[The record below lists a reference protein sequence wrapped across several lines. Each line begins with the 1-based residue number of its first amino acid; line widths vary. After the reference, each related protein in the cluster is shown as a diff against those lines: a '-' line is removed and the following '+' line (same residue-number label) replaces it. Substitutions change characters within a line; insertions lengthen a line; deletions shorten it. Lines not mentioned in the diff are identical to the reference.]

1 MMNGLT
7 YILFLVNAA
16 ANAAGSVVFHPI
28 SLVPGWLSLTIIS
41 AILGVPLFVLFKY
54 TSNQRALTRTIDDI
68 KASLLAVRLYKD
80 NIAVTMK
87 SEVRLMRCSVEL
99 FVYSLIPVL
108 IMSIPLS
115 LILAQMGLWYQ
126 ARPLQ
131 PGDAPVVVK
140 LKLNSV
146 SKNWPAVT
154 LDPRPGARV
163 VTGPVRIASREEICW
178 TIEPVQEGTHLLK
191 FQVGDQQIVK
201 QLAIGRG
208 FMRVSTKRPGTNAAD
223 VIMNP
228 LEQPLSAA
236 GTVTS
241 ISIAYPER
249 KSFVYGTDWWL
260 VYFCV
265 ISMISALLTSP
276 FIKGRSS
283 A

>member
-1 MMNGLT
+1 MSGL
-7 YILFLVNAA
+7 IDFLCAVNSG
-16 ANAAGSVVFHPI
+16 ANTVGGLIFAPI
-28 SLVPGWLSLTIIS
+28 ARVPGWLSITIIS
-41 AILGVPLFVLFKY
+41 AVLGIPLFIIFKY
-54 TSNQRALTRTIDDI
+54 TSNQRALTRTINDI

-115 LILAQMGLWYQ
+115 IILAQMGLWYQ

-131 PGDAPVVVK
+131 PGDGPVVVK

-146 SKNWPAVT
+146 SKNWPAIT

-163 VTGPVRIASREEICW
+163 VSGPVRIASRIEICW
-178 TIEPVQEGTHLLK
+178 TIEPVQEGTHQLT
-191 FQVGDQQIVK
+191 FTVGDQKIVK
-201 QLAIGRG
+201 QLAVGRG
-208 FMRVSTKRPGTNAAD
+208 FMRVSTKRPGTDAAE
-223 VIMNP
+223 VIMHP
-228 LEQPLSAA
+228 LEPPLSPA
-236 GTVTS
+236 GPVNS

-260 VYFCV
+260 VYFCI

-276 FIKGRSS
+276 FIKGRS
-283 A
+283 AA

>member
-1 MMNGLT
+1 MISGLT
-7 YILFLVNAA
+7 DILSLVNTA
-16 ANAAGSVVFHPI
+16 ANAVGSVVFHPI
-28 SLVPGWLSLTIIS
+28 ALVPGWLSITIIS
-41 AILGVPLFVLFKY
+41 AILGVPLFILFKY
-54 TSNQRALTRTIDDI
+54 TSNQRALTRIINDI

-87 SEVRLMRCSVEL
+87 SEARLMRCSVEL

-108 IMSIPLS
+108 IMSIPVS

-146 SKNWPAVT
+146 SKNWPAVI

-163 VTGPVRIASREEICW
+163 VYGPVRIVSRKEICW
-178 TIEPVQEGTHLLK
+178 TIQPVQEGTHLLK
-191 FQVGDQQIVK
+191 FQVGDQQIMK

-208 FMRVSTKRPGTNAAD
+208 FMRVSTKRPGIDAAD
-223 VIMNP
+223 VIMHP

-236 GTVTS
+236 GPVHS

-249 KSFVYGTDWWL
+249 KSFVCGTDWWL
-260 VYFCV
+260 VYFCI
-265 ISMISALLTSP
+265 ISMISALLVSP

>member
-1 MMNGLT
+1 MSGLI
-7 YILFLVNAA
+7 YFLSLVNAA
-16 ANAAGSVVFHPI
+16 ANTIGSVVFAPI
-28 SLVPGWLSLTIIS
+28 ALVPGWLSITIIS
-41 AILGVPLFVLFKY
+41 AVLGIPLLIIFKY
-54 TSNQRALTRTIDDI
+54 TSNQRALTRTINDI
-68 KASLLAVRLYKD
+68 KTSLLAVRLYRD

-87 SEVRLMRCSVEL
+87 SEARLMRCSVEL

-140 LKLNSV
+140 LKLNSALE
-146 SKNWPAVT
+146 NWPAVT
-154 LDPRPGARV
+154 LDPGLGARV
-163 VTGPVRIASREEICW
+163 VAGPVRIASRKEICW
-178 TIEPVQEGTHLLK
+178 TIQPAQEGNHVLK
-191 FQVGDQQIVK
+191 FQAGEQQIEK

-208 FMRVSTKRPGTNAAD
+208 FMRVSTKRPGIDVAD
-223 VIMNP
+223 VIMHP

-236 GTVTS
+236 SPVDS

-249 KSFVYGTDWWL
+249 KSFIYGTDWWL

-265 ISMISALLTSP
+265 ISMLAALLASP
-276 FIKGRSS
+276 FIKSRFPG
-283 A
+283 

>member
-1 MMNGLT
+1 MSGLI
-7 YILFLVNAA
+7 YFLCIVNSA
-16 ANAAGSVVFHPI
+16 ANTVCGLVFAPI
-28 SLVPGWLSLTIIS
+28 AMVPGWLSITIIS
-41 AILGVPLFVLFKY
+41 AILGIPLFIIFKY

-68 KASLLAVRLYKD
+68 KANLLAVRLYRD

-87 SEVRLMRCSVEL
+87 SEARLMLCSVKL

-131 PGDAPVVVK
+131 LGDAPVVVN
-140 LKLNSV
+140 LKLNNASEH
-146 SKNWPAVT
+146 WPDVT
-154 LDPRPGARV
+154 LDARPGARIV
-163 VTGPVRIASREEICW
+163 AGPMRIASRKEVCW
-178 TIEPVQEGTHLLK
+178 TIQPVQAGNHLLK

-201 QLAIGRG
+201 QLAIGTG
-208 FMRVSTKRPGTNAAD
+208 FMRVSAKRPGTDAAD
-223 VIMNP
+223 VIMHP

-236 GTVTS
+236 GPVAS
-241 ISIAYPER
+241 ISIAYPAR
-249 KSFVYGTDWWL
+249 HSFMCGTDWWL
-260 VYFCV
+260 VWFCI

-276 FIKGRSS
+276 FIKGRLS

>member
-1 MMNGLT
+1 MMSGLT
-7 YILFLVNAA
+7 DILSLVNAA
-16 ANAAGSVVFHPI
+16 ANTVGSVVFAPI
-28 SLVPGWLSLTIIS
+28 AMVPGWLSITVIS
-41 AILGVPLFVLFKY
+41 AVLGIPLFIIFKY
-54 TSNQRALTRTIDDI
+54 TSNQRALTRTINDI

-80 NIAVTMK
+80 NISVTMK
-87 SEVRLMRCSVEL
+87 SEARLMRSSVEL
-99 FVYSLIPVL
+99 FVYSFIPVL

-115 LILAQMGLWYQ
+115 IILAQMGLWYQ

-131 PGDAPVVVK
+131 SGDAPVLVN
-140 LKLNSV
+140 LKLNNALE
-146 SKNWPAVT
+146 NWPAVT

-163 VTGPVRIASREEICW
+163 VAGPVQIVSRKEICW
-178 TIEPVQEGTHLLK
+178 MIQPVQEGTHLLK

-208 FMRVSTKRPGTNAAD
+208 FMRVSTKRPGTDAAD
-223 VIMNP
+223 VIMHP

-236 GTVTS
+236 GPVDS

-249 KSFVYGTDWWL
+249 KSFIYGTDWWL
-260 VYFCV
+260 VYFCI

-276 FIKGRSS
+276 FIKGRFS

>member
-1 MMNGLT
+1 MSGLI
-7 YILFLVNAA
+7 YFLCIVNSA
-16 ANAAGSVVFHPI
+16 ANTVCRVIFAPI
-28 SLVPGWLSLTIIS
+28 AMVPGWLSITIIS
-41 AILGVPLFVLFKY
+41 AILGIPLFIIFKY

-68 KASLLAVRLYKD
+68 KANLLAVRLYRD

-87 SEVRLMRCSVEL
+87 SEARLMLCSVKL

-131 PGDAPVVVK
+131 LGDAPVVVN
-140 LKLNSV
+140 LKLNNASEH
-146 SKNWPAVT
+146 WPDVT
-154 LDPRPGARV
+154 LDACPGARIV
-163 VTGPVRIASREEICW
+163 AGPMRIASRKEVCW
-178 TIEPVQEGTHLLK
+178 TIQPVQEGTHLLK

-201 QLAIGRG
+201 QLAIGTG
-208 FMRVSTKRPGTNAAD
+208 FMRVSAKRPGTDAAD
-223 VIMNP
+223 VIMHP

-236 GTVTS
+236 GPVAS
-241 ISIAYPER
+241 ISIAYPAR
-249 KSFVYGTDWWL
+249 HSFMCGTDWWL
-260 VYFCV
+260 VWFCI

-276 FIKGRSS
+276 FIKNRFS